1 MILEPSLLGFR
12 KIGTDRWEFANE
24 DFMRGKRTL
33 LKYISRR
40 RSSQVQL
47 GAQVGSSL
55 DMGKLGA
62 ESEVQK
68 LKREKELLMQE
79 VVQLRQE
86 HLMTVQ
92 KMDSLNQR
100 MQSTEVR
107 QRQMV
112 SFLAKLLQSPVF
124 LGHLKQLKKQ
134 REIGSVRVR
143 RRFLKQQQRQQPPS
157 SSVSATTMNQQL
169 VKHQSSIWDSS
180 ALASLLPD
188 IEIGEGS
195 SAVVPVSEHGGQ
207 ETFGGSSDPANLK
220 GKNLLSSQIDV
231 GCSGTDYM
239 ISLPDDVM
247 PEDLVS
253 GDILPAGLTVGG
265 ADSAPFASSKGKG
278 VLNFEADE
286 SGAAGID
293 FLEALPESMSQ
304 EQMFPDAVTPASDC
318 VSKEGIWGI
327 ADFEA
332 GDGSFSSGHAV
343 WDSLGHYGHAQEVEV
358 EPGSCSLWDLGLH
371 ALEEDL
377 DIDEYMGGESSRQEP
392 KDDGGQMNEDR
403 PGEFKP

>member
-188 IEIGEGS
+188 IEI
-195 SAVVPVSEHGGQ
+195 GGQ